1 MEGNEVVAFFEASNH
16 WILCSLPISCTIYP
30 GIFQAQKLEKIG
42 YSLGFKNI
50 SQGLSVK
57 LYCTTD
63 AVSSTTVSDG
73 QYITRDSI
81 SISAGCSVDHELQHA
96 NDVGWT
102 AVPTK
107 HKCIE
112 GRT

>member
-1 MEGNEVVAFFEASNH
+1 MVRHSFIQLAATHRPVITQLRRSRWKRH
-16 WILCSLPISCTIYP
+16 LC
-30 GIFQAQKLEKIG
+30 LEQSFRDIT
-42 YSLGFKNI
+42 SIN
-50 SQGLSVK
+50 LSVK

-73 QYITRDSI
+73 QYTTRDSI
-81 SISAGCSVDHELQHA
+81 SISAGCSVDHGLQHA

-107 HKCIE
+107 HKYIE

>member
-1 MEGNEVVAFFEASNH
+1 MG
-16 WILCSLPISCTIYP
+16 WY
-30 GIFQAQKLEKIG
+30 
-42 YSLGFKNI
+42 
-50 SQGLSVK
+50 VK

-81 SISAGCSVDHELQHA
+81 NISARCSVDHELQHA

-107 HKCIE
+107 HKYIE
-112 GRT
+112 GKI

>member
-1 MEGNEVVAFFEASNH
+1 VFH
-16 WILCSLPISCTIYP
+16 RDI
-30 GIFQAQKLEKIG
+30 
-42 YSLGFKNI
+42 KN
-50 SQGLSVK
+50 VK

-107 HKCIE
+107 HKYIE